1 MSYNHMRKQTSQLLS
16 ENEHSFF
23 ITSLTLCNIFLF
35 KACDGQSKEKENFA
49 ESWVKLCLFFYMD
62 IINTLTLKTAA
73 V

>member
-1 MSYNHMRKQTSQLLS
+1 MSYNHMRKQTCQWVS

-35 KACDGQSKEKENFA
+35 KACDGQSKEEDDIA
-49 ESWVKLCLFFYMD
+49 EPWVKLCFFFLYLYYKYVD
-62 IINTLTLKTAA
+62 TQIA